1 MAPTVAD
8 GGSIWSDT
16 SSDVHIIEPPGERS
30 DDLPI
35 NIVDTRA
42 VELHRLAMQRCDR
55 LIFVGVVHN

>member
-42 VELHRLAMQRCDR
+42 DELHRLAM
-55 LIFVGVVHN
+55 